1 MWGGSIREE
10 QRKAPDQ
17 KPWDSTCAQPWE
29 PPDPACLQDDNREA
43 VQRGMKAEWY
53 SEVETNLWSPTG
65 QGKGFRVCN
74 NCHGKLWKIK
84 CGDIIFFTLQKN
96 HGSSLD
102 YTAGAQ
108 GGSEMTYLL
117 RDDGLGKWLAN
128 GGPQPNLIFTFL
140 NGYIL
145 NVYRS
150 SYIVSLILPVDLRR
164 TYLLCSPLRKSL
176 PASGLGNNIRPS
188 TQAV

>member
-1 MWGGSIREE
+1 
-10 QRKAPDQ
+10 
-17 KPWDSTCAQPWE
+17 
-29 PPDPACLQDDNREA
+29 
-43 VQRGMKAEWY
+43 
-53 SEVETNLWSPTG
+53 
-65 QGKGFRVCN
+65 
-74 NCHGKLWKIK
+74 
-84 CGDIIFFTLQKN
+84 
-96 HGSSLD
+96 
-102 YTAGAQ
+102 
-108 GGSEMTYLL
+108 MTYLL

-128 GGPQPNLIFTFL
+128 GGPQANLIFTFL

-176 PASGLGNNIRPS
+176 PVSGLGHNIRPS

>member
-1 MWGGSIREE
+1 M
-10 QRKAPDQ
+10 
-17 KPWDSTCAQPWE
+17 
-29 PPDPACLQDDNREA
+29 
-43 VQRGMKAEWY
+43 
-53 SEVETNLWSPTG
+53 ETNLRSPAG
-65 QGKGFRVCN
+65 QGKGFRVYT
-74 NCHGKLWKIK
+74 NCRGRLWKIE

-96 HGSSLD
+96 HVGSSLD

-117 RDDGLGKWLAN
+117 RDDGLGEWLAN
-128 GGPQPNLIFTFL
+128 GGPQPNLIFAFL

-176 PASGLGNNIRPS
+176 PVSGLGHNIRPS

>member
-1 MWGGSIREE
+1 
-10 QRKAPDQ
+10 
-17 KPWDSTCAQPWE
+17 
-29 PPDPACLQDDNREA
+29 
-43 VQRGMKAEWY
+43 
-53 SEVETNLWSPTG
+53 
-65 QGKGFRVCN
+65 
-74 NCHGKLWKIK
+74 
-84 CGDIIFFTLQKN
+84 
-96 HGSSLD
+96 
-102 YTAGAQ
+102 
-108 GGSEMTYLL
+108 MTYLL
-117 RDDGLGKWLAN
+117 RDDGLGQWLVN
-128 GGPQPNLIFTFL
+128 GSPQLNLIFAFL